1 VSSAAPAEVQ
11 AAAEDQDSIAAI
23 LRARWDGIKSG
34 DVGSLPVIIGIVAI
48 GLFFYNKQHL
58 FFSAVNFQ
66 NLIGQMAGVTVIA
79 IGVVFVLLIGEI
91 DLSIGYVSGLAGVV
105 VAELQLAGSGHQYPG
120 LVAIVAAIAAG
131 AAIGALQG
139 SVIALIGVPSFVVT
153 LAGLL
158 IWQGVILQALGVQGV
173 IGIQDKQ
180 INDVANYVLS
190 PNTGWAVAIIFT
202 VALAAAAFGSYF
214 SRLRAGLPTGN
225 VLFTTV
231 RVVFFGG
238 LAFAAVD
245 VCNNASPR
253 PGVPL
258 VGLIILFVVVLGG
271 YIASRTTF
279 GRHVYAVGGNAEA
292 ARRAGI
298 NVKLI
303 RILVFMIS
311 GAMAALGG
319 VILASRLNGVDLN
332 AGGGTL
338 LLDSISAAV
347 IGGVSLFGGRGRV
360 IGALFGGLIIGMVA
374 NGIDLLGYSDAI
386 KLITTGIILLAAVTL
401 DTVLRRRQAAAG
413 R

>member
-1 VSSAAPAEVQ
+1 VSSAAPAEIQ
-11 AAAEDQDSIAAI
+11 AAAEDQDSVAAI
-23 LRARWDGIKSG
+23 LRARWQAIKSG

-48 GLFFYNKQHL
+48 GLFFNQKSDI

-66 NLIGQMAGVTVIA
+66 NLIQQMAAVSVIA

-91 DLSIGYVSGLAGVV
+91 DLSIGYASGLAGVAI
-105 VAELQLAGSGHQYPG
+105 AEFQLPGSGHQYAG
-120 LVAIVAAIAAG
+120 LVALALAILTG
-131 AAIGALQG
+131 VVIGLIQG
-139 SVIALIGVPSFVVT
+139 SVIAFIGVPSFVVT

-158 IWQGVILQALGVQGV
+158 ICQGLILKILGTQGV
-173 IGIQDKQ
+173 IGIQDQQ
-180 INDVANYVLS
+180 INDIANYVLS
-190 PNTGWAVAIIFT
+190 KNTGWIVAIVFT
-202 VALAAAAFGSYF
+202 VGLAAAAFGSYF
-214 SRLRAGLPTGN
+214 SRRRTGLPTGN
-225 VLFTTV
+225 LLLTTV

-238 LAFAAVD
+238 LAFAAVH
-245 VCNNASPR
+245 VCNQAKPR
-253 PGVPL
+253 AGVPL
-258 VGLIILFVVVLGG
+258 VGLIVLFLVVLAS

-311 GAMAALGG
+311 GAMAAMGG

-360 IGALFGGLIIGMVA
+360 SGALFGGLIIGMIA
-374 NGIDLLGYSDAI
+374 NGIDLVGYTDAI
-386 KLITTGIILLAAVTL
+386 KLITTGTILLAAVTL

>member
-1 VSSAAPAEVQ
+1 VSSAAPAEIQ
-11 AAAEDQDSIAAI
+11 AAAEDQDSIAGI
-23 LRARWDGIKSG
+23 LRARWEAIRSG
-34 DVGSLPVIIGIVAI
+34 DVGSLPVLIGIVAI
-48 GLFFYNKQHL
+48 GIFFNAKTSI

-66 NLIGQMAGVTVIA
+66 NLIQQMAAVTVIA

-91 DLSIGYVSGLAGVV
+91 DLSIGFLSGLAGVA
-105 VAELQLAGSGHQYPG
+105 VAEFQLPGSGHQYPG
-120 LVAIVAAIAAG
+120 LVALALAILTG
-131 AAIGALQG
+131 VGIGLIQG
-139 SVIALIGVPSFVVT
+139 SVIAFIGVPSFVVT

-158 IWQGVILQALGVQGV
+158 ICQGLILKILGTQGV

-180 INDVANYVLS
+180 INDISNYVLTK
-190 PNTGWAVAIIFT
+190 NTGWIVAIVFT
-202 VALAAAAFGSYF
+202 VALAGAAFGSYF
-214 SRLRAGLPTGN
+214 SRRRAGLPTGN
-225 VLFTTV
+225 VVLTAV
-231 RVVFFGG
+231 RVAFFGG
-238 LAFAAVD
+238 LAFAAVH
-245 VCNNASPR
+245 VCNQAKPR

-258 VGLIILFVVVLGG
+258 VGLIVLFLVVLGSYVAG
-271 YIASRTTF
+271 RTTF

-311 GAMAALGG
+311 GGMAAMGG
-319 VILASRLNGVDLN
+319 VILASRLNGIDLT
-332 AGGGTL
+332 AGGSTL

-360 IGALFGGLIIGMVA
+360 SGALFGGLIIGMIA
-374 NGIDLLGYSDAI
+374 NGIDLVGYTDAI
-386 KLITTGIILLAAVTL
+386 KLITTGAILLAAVTL